1 MTEQEREDKLHAWFD
16 MWLRQTD
23 DGILELFVPDAV
35 YVESWGPEYH
45 GVDAI
50 RHWFMEWNTRGR
62 VLTWDIKQFF
72 HKENQTVV
80 EWYFKNAMNDGR
92 VEEFDGLSGSRSLA
106 AIWTVMTPMPMA
118 RSPSSGT
125 SGRRGSDRRPSDMTV
140 RRTAR

>member
-50 RHWFMEWNTRGR
+50 RHWFMEWNTHQAVLPQREPDRGG
-62 VLTWDIKQFF
+62 
-72 HKENQTVV
+72 VV
-80 EWYFKNAMNDGR
+80 FQKRHE
-92 VEEFDGLSGSRSLA
+92 
-106 AIWTVMTPMPMA
+106 
-118 RSPSSGT
+118 
-125 SGRRGSDRRPSDMTV
+125 RRPGGGI
-140 RRTAR
+140 

>member
-72 HKENQTVV
+72 PWPGAPVPGRAGGVV
-80 EWYFKNAMNDGR
+80 
-92 VEEFDGLSGSRSLA
+92 LTA
-106 AIWTVMTPMPMA
+106 AHPI
-118 RSPSSGT
+118 
-125 SGRRGSDRRPSDMTV
+125 
-140 RRTAR
+140 

>member
-50 RHWFMEWNTRGR
+50 RPLVYG
-62 VLTWDIKQFF
+62 
-72 HKENQTVV
+72 V
-80 EWYFKNAMNDGR
+80 EYPGAGC
-92 VEEFDGLSGSRSLA
+92 
-106 AIWTVMTPMPMA
+106 
-118 RSPSSGT
+118 
-125 SGRRGSDRRPSDMTV
+125 
-140 RRTAR
+140 